1 MVFQPFF
8 FRTPG
13 TAVTATVPWPGL
25 GLPATAMACA
35 AMRTAAGEGDDL
47 MKEISVFLFPKNS
60 LTDCG

>member
-1 MVFQPFF
+1 
-8 FRTPG
+8 
-13 TAVTATVPWPGL
+13 
-25 GLPATAMACA
+25 MACA